1 MYRSYYHL
9 SAKPFQISTDPRFLW
24 LGDDHREALA
34 NFRYGLAK
42 GSGYVVL
49 VGAAGTGKTTLI
61 NALLAALRERV
72 LVANINHPTLDVAEF
87 LAFVAR
93 TYDPTAAVTSKAD
106 CLHFFITFLHQA
118 HADGKRVLLVID
130 EAHRL
135 STEVL
140 EEIRLL
146 SNIEQAGRK
155 LIHVFFVGQP
165 ELLHTLRSPAC
176 RALRQ
181 RVTLFY
187 HLQPL
192 SAAETGKFITRRL
205 RVAGGEER
213 IFTDKAVQAIHA
225 LSRGYPRQINK
236 LCDRALLTGF
246 VKEKTLIDA
255 RTIHECAREIR
266 LIDPM
271 ARSLPQ
277 FSWDLFAGRTWPRL
291 TAWRSASAAVMIKCT
306 MIGNRVRP
314 VAAALP
320 QFSWDLFA
328 GRTWPRIAA
337 WRLALAAVM
346 IKCTMI
352 GNRVRPAAAALV
364 ARLGA
369 VARGATRAIHEVVAP
384 LLKKNRK
391 SAYSIAA
398 AAVIALF
405 MAGWISLVPLGSET
419 AQPVVTEA
427 SPDAASEEP
436 FILANLS
443 APAPPRPAAALLAKN
458 NYQAAVAMIEADGR
472 PGAAPGTETGVLY
485 AQVLA
490 GRAGALMAQSPDKAQ
505 ALLRKAVAADP
516 ANTDAHLKLGLL
528 HTRAKTYAQAIEHY
542 QAAIRLNPQLA
553 EAYFNLGY
561 IYDST
566 GMYASAEE
574 MLEEVVA
581 LKPAYQDKALFNLAV
596 VRQKIGKRQESL
608 AALEAAVAIRPE
620 NQKAQT
626 YLKELRA
633 ADPVAR

>member
-24 LGDDHREALA
+24 LGDDHNEALA
-34 NFRYGLAK
+34 NFRYGLAE

-61 NALLAALRERV
+61 NALLATLRERV

-140 EEIRLL
+140 EETRLL

-155 LIHVFFVGQP
+155 LIQIFFVGQP

-192 SAAETGKFITRRL
+192 SAAESGKYITRRL

-291 TAWRSASAAVMIKCT
+291 TAWRSA
-306 MIGNRVRP
+306 
-314 VAAALP
+314 
-320 QFSWDLFA
+320 
-328 GRTWPRIAA
+328 
-337 WRLALAAVM
+337 LAAVM
-346 IKCTMI
+346 IKFTTI

-405 MAGWISLVPLGSET
+405 MAGLIALVPLGSET

-436 FILANLS
+436 YILANLS
-443 APAPPRPAAALLAKN
+443 APRATAAGRPRRYPGRRTAGVPTGGTPHAQGDRNGAHCCCTAGAADDPAAGRRPAG
-458 NYQAAVAMIEADGR
+458 EA
-472 PGAAPGTETGVLY
+472 
-485 AQVLA
+485 
-490 GRAGALMAQSPDKAQ
+490 
-505 ALLRKAVAADP
+505 
-516 ANTDAHLKLGLL
+516 
-528 HTRAKTYAQAIEHY
+528 
-542 QAAIRLNPQLA
+542 
-553 EAYFNLGY
+553 
-561 IYDST
+561 
-566 GMYASAEE
+566 
-574 MLEEVVA
+574 
-581 LKPAYQDKALFNLAV
+581 
-596 VRQKIGKRQESL
+596 
-608 AALEAAVAIRPE
+608 
-620 NQKAQT
+620 
-626 YLKELRA
+626 
-633 ADPVAR
+633 

>member
-24 LGDDHREALA
+24 LGDDHKEALA
-34 NFRYGLAK
+34 NFRYGLAE

-49 VGAAGTGKTTLI
+49 VGATGTGKTTLI
-61 NALLAALRERV
+61 NALLATLSERV

-106 CLHFFITFLHQA
+106 CLHFFITFLHQS

-140 EEIRLL
+140 EETRLL

-155 LIHVFFVGQP
+155 LIHIFFVGQP

-192 SAAETGKFITRRL
+192 SAAESGKYITRRL

-271 ARSLPQ
+271 ARSLLQ
-277 FSWDLFAGRTWPRL
+277 FSWDLFAGRTWPQL
-291 TAWRSASAAVMIKCT
+291 TAWRAALVAVMIKCT
-306 MIGNRVRP
+306 TIGNRVRP
-314 VAAALP
+314 VAAAL
-320 QFSWDLFA
+320 
-328 GRTWPRIAA
+328 
-337 WRLALAAVM
+337 
-346 IKCTMI
+346 
-352 GNRVRPAAAALV
+352 V
-364 ARLGA
+364 ARMGA
-369 VARGATRAIHEVVAP
+369 VARGATRAIHEIVAP

-405 MAGWISLVPLGSET
+405 MAGGIALVPLGSET
-419 AQPVVTEA
+419 AQPVVKEA

-436 FILANLS
+436 YILANFS
-443 APAPPRPAAALLAKN
+443 VPAPPRSAGPAVIPGAGSPESLPAALPPPRATVTVPTAAAPPARPTTLRPPAALLAKQ
-458 NYQAAVAMIEADGR
+458 NYQAAVPLIEADGR
-472 PGAAPGTETGVLY
+472 SGAALGSETGVIY
-485 AQVLA
+485 AQALA
-490 GRAGALMAQSPDKAQ
+490 DRAGELMAHSPNEAQ

-542 QAAIRLNPQLA
+542 QTAIRLNPQSA

-561 IYDST
+561 IYAIT

-574 MLEEVVA
+574 MLEQVVA
-581 LKPAYQDKALFNLAV
+581 LKPAYQDKALFNLSV
-596 VRQKIGKRQESL
+596 VRQKMDKRKESL
-608 AALEAAVAIRPE
+608 AALEAAVAVRPE
-620 NQKAQT
+620 NQKAQA

>member
-1 MYRSYYHL
+1 MYRSFYHL

-24 LGDDHREALA
+24 LGDDYKEALA
-34 NFRYGLAK
+34 TFKYGLAE
-42 GSGYVVL
+42 GNGYVVL
-49 VGAAGTGKTTLI
+49 VGAVGTGKTTLV
-61 NALLAALRERV
+61 NALLAALDKRV

-87 LAFVAR
+87 LPFVAH
-93 TYDPTAAVTSKAD
+93 TYDPTAAVSSKAD
-106 CLHFFITFLHQA
+106 CLHFFKAFLHKA
-118 HADGKRVLLVID
+118 HVDGKRVLLVID

-146 SNIEQAGRK
+146 SNIEHAGRK

-165 ELLHTLRSPAC
+165 ELLQTLRSPAC
-176 RALRQ
+176 SALRQ
-181 RVTLFY
+181 RITLFY

-192 SAAETGKFITRRL
+192 SAAETGKYITRRL
-205 RVAGGEER
+205 QVAGSEER
-213 IFTDKAVQAIHA
+213 PFTAKAVEAIHA
-225 LSRGYPRQINK
+225 LSLGYPRQINK

-246 VKEKTLIDA
+246 VKEKTPIDA

-271 ARSLPQ
+271 ARPFLRL
-277 FSWDLFAGRTWPRL
+277 SWDLFAGWTRPL
-291 TAWRSASAAVMIKCT
+291 LAAWRS
-306 MIGNRVRP
+306 
-314 VAAALP
+314 
-320 QFSWDLFA
+320 
-328 GRTWPRIAA
+328 
-337 WRLALAAVM
+337 ALAAVM
-346 IKCTMI
+346 IKCTSI
-352 GNRVRPAAAALV
+352 GNRVRPLAAGLL

-369 VARGATRAIHEVVAP
+369 VARDATRAIHEVVAD

-391 SAYSIAA
+391 SAYSITA

-405 MAGWISLVPLGSET
+405 MAGWIALVPLGSET

-427 SPDAASEEP
+427 SPDPESQDP
-436 FILANLS
+436 YILANFS
-443 APAPPRPAAALLAKN
+443 APAPPRPAAPSVIQGAGSPGSLASALPTPGAAVTAPTATAPPPRPTILRQVAALLAKH
-458 NYQAAVAMIEADGR
+458 NYQAAVALIEADGISAT
-472 PGAAPGTETGVLY
+472 PGAETGVLY
-485 AQVLA
+485 SQALA
-490 GRAGALMAQSPDKAQ
+490 GRAGELMTQSPNKAQ

-528 HTRAKTYAQAIEHY
+528 HTRDKKYTQAIEHY
-542 QAAIRLNPQLA
+542 QTAIRLNPQSA

-574 MLEEVVA
+574 MLEQVVA
-581 LKPAYQDKALFNLAV
+581 LKPAFQDKALFNLAV

-620 NQKAQT
+620 NQKAQA

>member
-1 MYRSYYHL
+1 MYRSFYHL

-24 LGDDHREALA
+24 LGDDYKEALA
-34 NFRYGLAK
+34 TFKYGLAE
-42 GSGYVVL
+42 GNGYVVL
-49 VGAAGTGKTTLI
+49 VGAVGTGKTTLV
-61 NALLAALRERV
+61 NALLAALDKRV

-87 LAFVAR
+87 LPFVAH
-93 TYDPTAAVTSKAD
+93 TYDPTAAVSSKAD
-106 CLHFFITFLHQA
+106 CLHFFKAFLHKA
-118 HADGKRVLLVID
+118 HVDGKRVLLVID

-146 SNIEQAGRK
+146 SNIEHAGRK

-165 ELLHTLRSPAC
+165 ELLQTLRSPAC
-176 RALRQ
+176 SALRQ
-181 RVTLFY
+181 RITLFY

-192 SAAETGKFITRRL
+192 SAAETGKYITRRL
-205 RVAGGEER
+205 QVAGSEER
-213 IFTDKAVQAIHA
+213 PFTAKAVEAIHA
-225 LSRGYPRQINK
+225 LSLGYPRQINK

-246 VKEKTLIDA
+246 VKEKTPIDA

-271 ARSLPQ
+271 ALTFPRL
-277 FSWDLFAGRTWPRL
+277 SWDLFAGWTWPL
-291 TAWRSASAAVMIKCT
+291 LAAWRSALAAAMIKCT
-306 MIGNRVRP
+306 SIENRVRP
-314 VAAALP
+314 VAAGL
-320 QFSWDLFA
+320 L
-328 GRTWPRIAA
+328 
-337 WRLALAAVM
+337 
-346 IKCTMI
+346 
-352 GNRVRPAAAALV
+352 

-369 VARGATRAIHEVVAP
+369 VARHATRAIHEVVAD
-384 LLKKNRK
+384 LIKKNRK

-405 MAGWISLVPLGSET
+405 MAGWIALVPLGSET

-427 SPDAASEEP
+427 SPDPASQDP
-436 FILANLS
+436 YILANFS
-443 APAPPRPAAALLAKN
+443 APALPRPADPSVIQGAGSPGSLASALPTLGAVVTAPTATAPPPRPTILRQAAALLAKH
-458 NYQAAVAMIEADGR
+458 NYQAAVALIEADGISAT
-472 PGAAPGTETGVLY
+472 PGAETGVLY
-485 AQVLA
+485 SQALA
-490 GRAGALMAQSPDKAQ
+490 SRAGELMTQSPNKAQ

-528 HTRAKTYAQAIEHY
+528 HTRDKKYTQAIEHY
-542 QAAIRLNPQLA
+542 QTAIRLNPQSA

-574 MLEEVVA
+574 MLEQVVA

-620 NQKAQT
+620 NQKAQA

>member
-1 MYRSYYHL
+1 LHTLKLFLKGLVPNSCPKGIAKTKERSDMYRSYYHL

-24 LGDDHREALA
+24 LGDDHKEALA
-34 NFRYGLAK
+34 NFRYGLAE

-61 NALLAALRERV
+61 NALLAALRKRV

-93 TYDPTAAVTSKAD
+93 TYDPAAAVASKAD
-106 CLHFFITFLHQA
+106 CLHFFKAFLHQA
-118 HADGKRVLLVID
+118 HAEGKRVLLVID

-155 LIHVFFVGQP
+155 LIHIFFVGQP

-181 RVTLFY
+181 RITLFY

-192 SAAETGKFITRRL
+192 SAAETGKYITRRL

-213 IFTDKAVQAIHA
+213 IFTAKAVQAIHA
-225 LSRGYPRQINK
+225 LSRGYPRKINK

-255 RTIHECAREIR
+255 RTIYECAREIR

-271 ARSLPQ
+271 ARPLPRL
-277 FSWDLFAGRTWPRL
+277 SWDLFAGRTWPRL
-291 TAWRSASAAVMIKCT
+291 AAWRS
-306 MIGNRVRP
+306 
-314 VAAALP
+314 
-320 QFSWDLFA
+320 
-328 GRTWPRIAA
+328 
-337 WRLALAAVM
+337 ALAAVM
-346 IKCTMI
+346 IKCTTI

-364 ARLGA
+364 ARLDA
-369 VARGATRAIHEVVAP
+369 VARGATRAIHEVVAD

-391 SAYSIAA
+391 SACAIAT

-405 MAGWISLVPLGSET
+405 VAGWIALVPSGSET

-436 FILANLS
+436 YPLANLS
-443 APAPPRPAAALLAKN
+443 APAPPRPADPAVIPGAGPPKPHPAALPIPRATVTAPTAAAPPVRPTILRQAAALLAKH
-458 NYQAAVAMIEADGR
+458 NYRGAVAVLEANGR
-472 PGAAPGTETGVLY
+472 PGSAPGTETGVLY
-485 AQVLA
+485 AQALA
-490 GRAGALMAQSPDKAQ
+490 GRARELMAQSPDKAQ
-505 ALLRKAVAADP
+505 TLLRKAVAADP
-516 ANTDAHLKLGLL
+516 ANTDARLQLGQLN
-528 HTRAKTYAQAIEHY
+528 TRAKKYAQAYLQE
-542 QAAIRLNPQLA
+542 
-553 EAYFNLGY
+553 
-561 IYDST
+561 
-566 GMYASAEE
+566 
-574 MLEEVVA
+574 
-581 LKPAYQDKALFNLAV
+581 LK
-596 VRQKIGKRQESL
+596 
-608 AALEAAVAIRPE
+608 
-620 NQKAQT
+620 
-626 YLKELRA
+626 A
-633 ADPVAR
+633 ADPEAR